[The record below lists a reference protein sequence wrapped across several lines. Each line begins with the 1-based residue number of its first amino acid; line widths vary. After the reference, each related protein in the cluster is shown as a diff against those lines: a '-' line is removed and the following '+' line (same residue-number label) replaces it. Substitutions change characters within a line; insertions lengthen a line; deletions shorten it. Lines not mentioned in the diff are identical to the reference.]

1 MKRFFDIISSF
12 LGLIIISPVFI
23 FISIWILLDSKG
35 NVFFKQERVGLN
47 GKLFKILKFRTMIPD
62 AEKKGLQVTVGDDPR
77 ITNSGKFLRKSKLD
91 ELPQLINVLIGDMS
105 IVGPRPEVPIFMN
118 EYDDGTRKVIL
129 SVRPGITDRA
139 SIEFTNEAELLD
151 SSSDPKKTYI
161 TEIMPIK
168 ASYYVEYVNNH
179 NFFSDISIIFAT
191 LQKILK

>member
-1 MKRFFDIISSF
+1 MKRIFDIISSF

-23 FISIWILLDSKG
+23 FIMIWILFDSKG
-35 NVFFKQERVGLN
+35 EIFFKQERVGLN

-77 ITNSGKFLRKSKLD
+77 ITHSGKFLRKSKLD
-91 ELPQLINVLIGDMS
+91 ELPQLFNVLIGDMS
-105 IVGPRPEVPIFMN
+105 IVGPRPEVPSFMN
-118 EYDDGTRKVIL
+118 EYDDETRRIIL

-151 SSSDPKKTYI
+151 SSNDPRKTYI